1 MRRLEAKLARAAP
14 RIQFPKA
21 DAGRKTM
28 GGVARIRRAS
38 RPRKIARV
46 ARMGYFE
53 RALGA
58 CARRASGIARAD
70 ALRSASSCA
79 RRCAPEV
86 VSWIASD
93 GQAPSSEP
101 SPRPDAASLHLAP
114 ARRLRSKHPQGR
126 RAAPLRRRGESPNPA
141 ILAFSLRRSASPLHA
156 TPTTFA
162 PGCYQAVRRG
172 ARARANNS
180 SRNANRSSR

>member
-1 MRRLEAKLARAAP
+1 MRRLEAKLARATP
-14 RIQFPKA
+14 RIRICQ
-21 DAGRKTM
+21 GRCGAQNM
-28 GGVARIRRAS
+28 GVVARVRRSS
-38 RPRKIARV
+38 RPHKIARV
-46 ARMGYFE
+46 ARVGHFE

-58 CARRASGIARAD
+58 CAHRASGIARAD

-101 SPRPDAASLHLAP
+101 SPRPDAASLHLAT

-162 PGCYQAVRRG
+162 LGCYQAVRRG